1 MKPLQRPK
9 GRRLGDRAIMALQ
22 QAEKVWFIFNYQE
35 RYNEQDDLIA
45 KDLRSIEQHCGLE
58 LQEIIEIAR
67 G

>member
-1 MKPLQRPK
+1 
-9 GRRLGDRAIMALQ
+9 MALQ